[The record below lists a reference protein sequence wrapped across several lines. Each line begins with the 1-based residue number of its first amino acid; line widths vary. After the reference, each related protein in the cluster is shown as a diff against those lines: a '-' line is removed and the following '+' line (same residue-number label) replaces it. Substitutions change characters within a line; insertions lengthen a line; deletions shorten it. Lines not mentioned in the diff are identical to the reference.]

1 MGLNK
6 LWSAIHAQRLAFN
19 MLFCS
24 LLLWPW
30 APLPRETISG
40 FFGRSA
46 ANGARCSKLIA
57 AFIDWMHPREPN
69 HCAVTAQ
76 MEYDARVCLMYHL

>member
-1 MGLNK
+1 MVVTI
-6 LWSAIHAQRLAFN
+6 WRATHAQRLAFN
-19 MLFCS
+19 MLWCS

-30 APLPRETISG
+30 GTLPRETISG

-46 ANGARCSKLIA
+46 AGPARWPKRVA
-57 AFIDWMHPREPN
+57 AFIDWLHPHEPN

-76 MEYDARVCLMYHL
+76 MEHDARVCLQYHV